1 MLQAEQGSNSIGTT
15 CLGMEWKGW
24 IHDKQ
29 RGFLTDGDLEI
40 KCGVCFSFGFFFA
53 PTPFQTIPHLLPRK
67 RGIGPCYS
75 SKAIRSSIAIM
86 VKQWCSQVVLFK
98 AFLLWNEHLHRL
110 SIETRFSFGQFIS
123 NGKYWINQDSILEL
137 GGPTTVHLA

>member
-86 VKQWCSQVVLFK
+86 VKPLPTMMQSGSAVQG
-98 AFLLWNEHLHRL
+98 
-110 SIETRFSFGQFIS
+110 FSA
-123 NGKYWINQDSILEL
+123 LER
-137 GGPTTVHLA
+137 TFT

>member
-40 KCGVCFSFGFFFA
+40 KCGVCFSFGFFR
-53 PTPFQTIPHLLPRK
+53 PNTIPDHSTPSAQETWYRTLLFVKGNPLINCNY
-67 RGIGPCYS
+67 GET
-75 SKAIRSSIAIM
+75 IANNDA
-86 VKQWCSQVVLFK
+86 V
-98 AFLLWNEHLHRL
+98 R
-110 SIETRFSFGQFIS
+110 
-123 NGKYWINQDSILEL
+123 
-137 GGPTTVHLA
+137 